1 MGMVHLSSAL
11 LISLTS
17 LLPASCH
24 KTSPGPNVP
33 KNPATITTPTNALVA
48 APTHEP
54 TSHNLGEVTLTNHY
68 ETCVQ
73 LGDGKNCT
81 LTPRMLDRHNVQITV
96 AFESKNAA
104 GKTRDL
110 SVTQVVAREGKRL
123 EVVVGNFSFSFTP
136 RLNEK

>member
-1 MGMVHLSSAL
+1 MV
-11 LISLTS
+11 SLTT

-24 KTSPGPNVP
+24 KTSPGQNARN
-33 KNPATITTPTNALVA
+33 NPATITTPATANAV
-48 APTHEP
+48 APTNEP

-68 ETCVQ
+68 ETCVH

-96 AFESKNAA
+96 AFESKNAT

-110 SVTQVVAREGKRL
+110 SVTQVVAREGKPL
-123 EVVVGNFSFSFTP
+123 EVAVGSFSFSFTP
-136 RLNEK
+136 HIRDN